1 MATWKRG
8 NHAWIAAMP
17 HPELLFGSRFTDH
30 E

>member
-1 MATWKRG
+1 MEARQSCVDSG
-8 NHAWIAAMP
+8 DA